1 MKTLLW
7 NRNTA
12 VWVLLVLAT
21 VVSWLM
27 GHGIG
32 IPDIRVAGVV
42 IIIISLIKVRLVLFD
57 FMELRG
63 APAGM
68 RWAADFWMIGLG
80 LVLSAR
86 FLVVGT

>member
-12 VWVLLVLAT
+12 VWVLIVLAT

-27 GHGIG
+27 GHGVG
-32 IPDIRVAGVV
+32 IPDPVIAGVV

-68 RWAADFWMIGLG
+68 RWTADCWITGLG
-80 LVLSAR
+80 LILSAR
-86 FLVVGT
+86 FLLVGV